1 MSMKRK
7 PRRMW
12 AAEFSRGKAYELRCW
27 KTRADRKE
35 MLSWVV
41 NRPTWKL
48 LRVEVCEVRRKP

>member
-1 MSMKRK
+1 MKRK
-7 PRRMW
+7 LW

-48 LRVEVCEVRRKP
+48 LRVEVLKVRRKP